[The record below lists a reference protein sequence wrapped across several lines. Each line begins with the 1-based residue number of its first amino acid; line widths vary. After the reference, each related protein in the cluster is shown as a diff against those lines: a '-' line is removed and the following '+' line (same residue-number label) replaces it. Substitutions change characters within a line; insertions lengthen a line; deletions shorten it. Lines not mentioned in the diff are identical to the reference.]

1 MIGTRRFGQ
10 AVSTPHRATTAS
22 LAATTTAARGAPRV
36 DSRIIRTLF
45 RSATPLRFRS
55 HFAALGDVTRVA
67 TTHRATARATTS
79 TRDTARSTIGS
90 KRRITVANHLLL
102 YVDFTSP

>member
-10 AVSTPHRATTAS
+10 AVSAPHRATTTG
-22 LAATTTAARGAPRV
+22 LAATATASRGSARVGSSIVRA
-36 DSRIIRTLF
+36 LF
-45 RSATPLRFRS
+45 WSATPLRLRS
-55 HFAALGDVTRVA
+55 HFTALGDVTRVA
-67 TTHRATARATTS
+67 TPHATARATTS